1 MNAFIIIAYLV
12 VLVTLTSFTI
22 VKAQVPNW
30 IRLSLIFAGFWAAS
44 AYYFHIDTL
53 RGYPT
58 SEDVKEARMVA
69 IEVIKP
75 SEKDVGGIY
84 IWAFEKEK
92 ERTWLDQ
99 VYGINSSF
107 ETPRSFRLPYTKENE
122 RKYSNLKKKMKEGNI
137 VVKQKSKK
145 GKSKSGSG
153 SQNLDGED
161 YNIEIID
168 PSENLKDVE

>member
-30 IRLSLIFAGFWAAS
+30 IRLSLIVAGFWAAS

-75 SEKDVGGIY
+75 AATDVGGIY
-84 IWAFEKEK
+84 IWAYEKEK
-92 ERTWLDQ
+92 ERSWLDQ
-99 VYGINSSF
+99 VYGINSNF
-107 ETPRSFRLPYTKENE
+107 ETPRAYRLPYSKENE
-122 RKYSNLKKKMKEGNI
+122 RKYSSLKKKMKDGYSI
-137 VVKQKSKK
+137 VKQKSKK
-145 GKSKSGSG
+145 GKTKKGSG
-153 SQNLDGED
+153 SENQVGE
-161 YNIEIID
+161 E
-168 PSENLKDVE
+168 